1 MLTKEYVLENVKY
14 KLVNG
19 KTEHGFVDFPT
30 KDLLDLKAEYR
41 IENEKGDYTESILV
55 TNQFMEYYDL
65 SLEELDNRAKENTL
79 NGEFLLKTLEGT
91 LMELNSDVDIEGKTG
106 AFVLTNK
113 KKFNGSTVLLYNG
126 FLKYVS
132 NRLNSNLLILPSSI
146 HEVIV
151 LKLETGEDINFFRN
165 LVAEINAIEVAP
177 EEVLSNNVYIYNR
190 NLDKL
195 IIAWK
200 EKEND

>member
-1 MLTKEYVLENVKY
+1 
-14 KLVNG
+14 
-19 KTEHGFVDFPT
+19 
-30 KDLLDLKAEYR
+30 
-41 IENEKGDYTESILV
+41 
-55 TNQFMEYYDL
+55 MEYYDL

-91 LMELNSDVDIEGKTG
+91 LMELNSDVDIEGETG
-106 AFVLTNK
+106 VFVLTNK

-165 LVAEINAIEVAP
+165 LVAEINATEVAP

-195 IIAWK
+195 IIA
-200 EKEND
+200 